1 MAFIGAVWALTLW
14 LAAKLMGVAPLEL
27 VEASPVASGILL
39 AALLGGYF
47 FLFLFFLGETLGDRM
62 ASRKS

>member
-1 MAFIGAVWALTLW
+1 
-14 LAAKLMGVAPLEL
+14 LAALLMGIAPAALVA
-27 VEASPVASGILL
+27 ASPVAAGFLL